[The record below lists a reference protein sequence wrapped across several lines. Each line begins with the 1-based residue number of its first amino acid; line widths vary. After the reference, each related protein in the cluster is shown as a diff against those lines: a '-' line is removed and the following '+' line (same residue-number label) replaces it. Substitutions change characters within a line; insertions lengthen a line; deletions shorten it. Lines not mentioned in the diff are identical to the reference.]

1 MEKDNLQKKYEEQII
16 FWNRIHHRCDVIFQN
31 VMKFFLFTFSF
42 ETIYLIFF
50 KCFVDHTNPSALEAL
65 LSNEYIGGST
75 LVISGIISLF
85 LCFFNKLRLNP
96 FQCFSCSQ
104 HHTHK
109 KTNLHKIHSKYLYP
123 PQSNHNEDK
132 YEDYEKHQ

>member
-16 FWNRIHHRCDVIFQN
+16 FWNRISHRFDVIFWII
-31 VMKFFLFTFSF
+31 MKLLLLIFSL
-42 ETIYLIFF
+42 ETIYLIIF
-50 KCFVDHTNPSALEAL
+50 KCSIDYTKLLETL
-65 LSNEYIGGST
+65 LLNEYIAGG
-75 LVISGIISLF
+75 LIIGLAIVIF
-85 LCFFNKLRLNP
+85 LYIYNAINP

-123 PQSNHNEDK
+123 PQLDHNKDK